1 MEQLY
6 RFIFLFFVLTV
17 FFQCS
22 SIRKATEATN
32 QVSQSS
38 ASEALSPDT
47 ERKETALPDTISTPP
62 ATPFPEIQPPDSTD
76 LGMATDSLK
85 AAITSDSLSINKQD
99 SLSINAADS
108 VSSTEEQKLEAAVFY
123 TAQDSMVFTSD
134 NMGYL
139 YGDADI
145 KYGEMGIKGEYITM
159 NMDSSIISST
169 FGLDSLGKEFGL
181 PVFSEGGT
189 EYEMKKVRYNF
200 ETRKAFINN
209 VVTQQGEGNI
219 VANEAKMNA
228 DNSFYMRNA
237 KYTTCDRYDH
247 PHFYLNLSKAK
258 VRPDKDVVTGPA
270 WLVVADVPLFP
281 VVLPFA
287 FSLSQK
293 RIHRESLCPAMAMR

>member
-1 MEQLY
+1 MRQLY
-6 RFIFLFFVLTV
+6 RFIFLLFVLTV
-17 FFQCS
+17 LFQCS
-22 SIRKATEATN
+22 SVKKATEATN

-38 ASEALSPDT
+38 ASEVLPPDT
-47 ERKETALPDTISTPP
+47 VREKTALPDTISTPSATTFPDTQPSDSIIP
-62 ATPFPEIQPPDSTD
+62 A
-76 LGMATDSLK
+76 MATDSLK
-85 AAITSDSLSINKQD
+85 AAIASDSLSINKQD
-99 SLSINAADS
+99 SLSVNAADS
-108 VSSTEEQKLEAAVFY
+108 VSSKEEEKLKAAVFY

-139 YGDADI
+139 YGDAEI
-145 KYGEMGIKGEYITM
+145 KYGDMGIKGEYITVD
-159 NMDSSIISST
+159 MDSSIISAT

-181 PVFSEGGT
+181 PVFSEGDT

-200 ETRKAFINN
+200 DTRKAFIHN

-237 KYTTCDRYDH
+237 KYTTCDNYDH

-258 VRPDKDVVTGPA
+258 VRPGKDVVTGPA

-287 FSLSQK
+287 FFPFTKTYFIGNYYAQLW
-293 RIHRESLCPAMAMR
+293 R